1 MGRLDGKI
9 AIVTG
14 GTSGIGARSV
24 EIFVDEGATVVFCGR
39 RAALGQALADRL
51 GGKAAFEKVDVTVE
65 AEVAGLIVRTAERH
79 GRIDVLFNNAGGP
92 APTGSIADIDMDF
105 YHRAM
110 DVLVAGV
117 VHGMKHVAPVMTAQ
131 GAGSII
137 NNGSIAAHQ
146 AGWSSSMIYSAAK
159 AAVVHLSRC
168 VAMELGEHG
177 VRVNSVSPGAI
188 ATGIFG
194 KALGLEADK
203 AEQTADVVK
212 QAFAGMQPIKRAG
225 LPDDIAHAAVFLAS
239 DEASFVNGR
248 DLVVDGGLIG
258 GRQWTA
264 LQQGLAGLRTAFD
277 AMG

>member
-65 AEVAGLIVRTAERH
+65 AEVAGLIGRTAERH

-92 APTGSIADIDMDF
+92 APTGSIAGIDMDF
-105 YHRAM
+105 YQRAM

-264 LQQGLAGLRTAFD
+264 LQQGLNGLRTAFD

>member
-14 GTSGIGARSV
+14 GTSGIGARTV
-24 EIFVDEGATVVFCGR
+24 ERFVEEGARVVFCGR
-39 RAALGQALADRL
+39 RDALGEALAARIGD
-51 GGKAAFEKVDVTVE
+51 GAEFIHADVTIE
-65 AEVAGLIVRTAERH
+65 AEVASLIEATAERH

-92 APTGSIADIDMDF
+92 APTGSIAGIDMAG

-117 VHGMKHVAPVMTAQ
+117 VHGMKHVAPVMIAQ

-168 VAMELGEHG
+168 VAMELGEKG

-194 KALGLEADK
+194 KALGLPEDK
-203 AEQTADVVK
+203 AEETADMMK
-212 QAFAGMQPIKRAG
+212 AAFAELQPIKRAG
-225 LPDDIAHAAVFLAS
+225 LPDDIANAAVFLAS

-258 GRQWTA
+258 GRQWSTLQEA
-264 LQQGLAGLRTAFD
+264 LGNLRSAFD